1 MKSFIKNHFNL
12 FAFIIFSVVI
22 FGLYSNSL
30 FFDWT
35 FYDDDV
41 LIVDKQD
48 YLSFSNIKNILT
60 DTVFGLESDKF
71 CRPVL
76 NLSFL
81 FEKYLYGT
89 NPFGYHLTNIL
100 LHLLCVFFLYLT
112 LALRYDKKKTFVL
125 CLLFAV
131 HPVLVQ
137 AVSWIPGR
145 NDTLLTLFII
155 LSFYFLIKY
164 LDTLN
169 SQPSAL
175 SPKLLS
181 FSAHILFFILA
192 LFTKETAILAP
203 LFYIIFLFFIRF
215 RRFSAVVLL
224 YIIISA
230 GYLFYRSFVLSYQ
243 TQTVH
248 PYIFVDSFITSF
260 PAVTKYIANIL
271 FPIKL
276 TVFSTVVSADY
287 ILCAL
292 VFLIFVLLF
301 LKFREYKY
309 NFKIILFGFL
319 WFLLFLVPTFILPYN
334 QFYDHRIYLSLAGIL
349 LSLSEI
355 IKNYNEN
362 FSKKAVVVLTIFF
375 VLFSLISFTHCQKF
389 KNRDVFWIN
398 ALIDCPQSD
407 IANSVVAGILVE
419 KRAYALAEE
428 RYMKAISINKHSKH
442 YVNLAVLYIK
452 TGRFDDAEDC
462 LLKAQ
467 VLDEYNPEVYYN
479 LALVYK
485 VKGNMEKAQY
495 MKDLFIKV
503 FTATNRVSAVPEL
516 KI

>member
-1 MKSFIKNHFNL
+1 M
-12 FAFIIFSVVI
+12 
-22 FGLYSNSL
+22 
-30 FFDWT
+30 
-35 FYDDDV
+35 
-41 LIVDKQD
+41 
-48 YLSFSNIKNILT
+48 
-60 DTVFGLESDKF
+60 
-71 CRPVL
+71 
-76 NLSFL
+76 
-81 FEKYLYGT
+81 
-89 NPFGYHLTNIL
+89 
-100 LHLLCVFFLYLT
+100 
-112 LALRYDKKKTFVL
+112 
-125 CLLFAV
+125 
-131 HPVLVQ
+131 
-137 AVSWIPGR
+137 
-145 NDTLLTLFII
+145 
-155 LSFYFLIKY
+155 
-164 LDTLN
+164 
-169 SQPSAL
+169 
-175 SPKLLS
+175 
-181 FSAHILFFILA
+181 
-192 LFTKETAILAP
+192 
-203 LFYIIFLFFIRF
+203 
-215 RRFSAVVLL
+215 
-224 YIIISA
+224 
-230 GYLFYRSFVLSYQ
+230 
-243 TQTVH
+243 
-248 PYIFVDSFITSF
+248 
-260 PAVTKYIANIL
+260 
-271 FPIKL
+271 
-276 TVFSTVVSADY
+276 
-287 ILCAL
+287 
-292 VFLIFVLLF
+292 
-301 LKFREYKY
+301 KFREYKY

-375 VLFSLISFTHCQKF
+375 VLFSLISFTHSQKF